1 MLKIYPLKENSL
13 DKFKELF
20 TDYYEELGCDE
31 DIEHLLD
38 EYVIADYV
46 SGLLKIDMLDDGG
59 ICSGFVIYQIDEITN
74 EWNFKEGW
82 GDIREIYVAKD
93 KRGQGFGKFML
104 FTAEMKLKES
114 GAEKFYVLPYEEAC
128 PFFRACGYSDSG
140 ESSEDLDCPVY
151 IKSPTA

>member
-38 EYVIADYV
+38 EYVIVDYV